1 MSRLLEE
8 VAPDPAARWAVVA
21 ARFHAE
27 ITDALVAGA
36 EAGFAA
42 HGIAPAAVEVVRV
55 PGAFELPLAC
65 QELARTGRYAAVIA
79 LGCVVRGETS
89 HYDFVAGEC
98 CRGVMDA
105 GLATGVPVIL
115 GVLTVETLAQAR
127 QRASREALRGS
138 APRAG
143 ERKEAGAAPP
153 ASNKGWES
161 AEAALAMAGLLRA
174 ARAGGAR

>member
-1 MSRLLEE
+1 MARLLEE
-8 VAPDPAARWAVVA
+8 SAPDPAARWAVVA

-27 ITDALVAGA
+27 ITDALLAGA
-36 EAGFAA
+36 AAAFAA
-42 HGIAPAAVEVVRV
+42 RGVPADRVEIARV

-65 QELARTGRYAAVIA
+65 RALAASGRYAAVVA

-115 GVLTVETLAQAR
+115 GVLTVETLEQAR
-127 QRASREALRGS
+127 RRASAAALRGS
-138 APRAG
+138 APTPPEAAAA
-143 ERKEAGAAPP
+143 RKSAPE
-153 ASNKGWES
+153 SNKGWEA
-161 AEAALAMAGLLRA
+161 AEAALAMAALLRA
-174 ARAGGAR
+174 TRVEDPR

>member
-1 MSRLLEE
+1 MTRLLDE
-8 VAPDPAARWAVVA
+8 VAPDVAARWAVVA

-27 ITDALVAGA
+27 ITDALLAVA
-36 EAGFAA
+36 EAAFAA
-42 HGIAPAAVEVVRV
+42 RGVAASAVDVVRV

-65 QELARTGRYAAVIA
+65 QTLAATGRYAAVIA

-89 HYDFVAGEC
+89 HYEFVAGEC

-115 GVLTVETLAQAR
+115 GVLTTETLAQAQ
-127 QRASREALRGS
+127 QRASRAALRGS
-138 APRAG
+138 APRSG
-143 ERKEAGAAPP
+143 ELKQSGQAPP

-161 AEAALAMAGLLRA
+161 AEAALEMAAVLRN
-174 ARAGGAR
+174 ARAEAKR

>member
-1 MSRLLEE
+1 MTRLLEE

-36 EAGFAA
+36 QAAFAA
-42 HGIAPAAVEVVRV
+42 HGVAPGAVELMRV

-65 QELARTGRYAAVIA
+65 QELAKTGRYAAVVA

-115 GVLTVETLAQAR
+115 GVLTTESLAQAQR
-127 QRASREALRGS
+127 RASRAALRGS
-138 APRAG
+138 APRDG
-143 ERKEAGAAPP
+143 ERKDAGVAP
-153 ASNKGWES
+153 AESNKGWEA

-174 ARAGGAR
+174 ARAGAAR

>member
-1 MSRLLEE
+1 MTGLLDQ

-21 ARFHAE
+21 ARFHGE

-36 EAGFAA
+36 RAAFAA
-42 HGIAPAAVEVVRV
+42 RGVAPAAVEVVRV

-65 QELARTGRYAAVIA
+65 RALAASGRFAAVVA

-105 GLATGVPVIL
+105 GLTTGVPVIL
-115 GVLTVETLAQAR
+115 GVLTTETMAQAR
-127 QRASREALRGS
+127 SRASAAALRGS

-143 ERKEAGAAPP
+143 ECKQAGAPP
-153 ASNKGWES
+153 PESNKGWES
-161 AEAALAMAGLLRA
+161 AEAALEMAALLSAVRA
-174 ARAGGAR
+174 RGSR